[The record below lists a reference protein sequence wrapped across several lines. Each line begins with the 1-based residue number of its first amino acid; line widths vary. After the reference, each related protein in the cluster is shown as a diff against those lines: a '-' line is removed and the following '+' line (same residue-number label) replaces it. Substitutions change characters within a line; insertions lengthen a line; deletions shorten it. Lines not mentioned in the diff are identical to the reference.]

1 MQNYIMKMK
10 TRFLLGI
17 FLLSVCGLTGCSDDS
32 NENTNN
38 VIPFNLNKTSY
49 EVRLKYVGTQIPITN
64 GSGDFSVST
73 ADETMVEAKI
83 IQNEGA
89 NTYIFIEGKQK
100 GSTTLNVTDNVTG
113 DKKTVEVKVT
123 DCYLAYAIAESNH
136 PVLKTGTVLFLV
148 NNQAR
153 DCYLFVKD
161 NMHGQLYSQPL
172 VKGSY
177 EFFVTIDSDT
187 DPSSQLYDIPNLRL
201 TYPSNEDGN
210 LTDSST
216 ATTPHDF
223 QIKLWGENASSSYA
237 LQAIQNYLGVDWKE
251 LTDNAQTKSP
261 SLIDMK
267 MVMTVPDTEYE
278 ITGLVSTASIPE
290 GVLN

>member
-1 MQNYIMKMK
+1 MKMK

-17 FLLSVCGLTGCSDDS
+17 LLLSVCGFTGCSDAG

-49 EVRLKYVGTQIPITN
+49 EVRLKYFGTQIPITN
-64 GSGDFSVST
+64 GSGDFSVSA

-100 GSTTLNVTDNVTG
+100 GKTTLNVTDNVTG
-113 DKKTVEVKVT
+113 DMKTVEVKVT

-136 PVLKTGTVLFLV
+136 PILKTGMVLFLV

-153 DCYLFVKD
+153 DYYLFVKD
-161 NMHGQLYSQPL
+161 NMHGQLYNQPL

-187 DPSSQLYDIPNLRL
+187 DPSSQLYYIPNLRL

-216 ATTPHDF
+216 ATTAHDF
-223 QIKLWGENASSSYA
+223 QIELWGENASSSYA
-237 LQAIQNYLGVDWKE
+237 LQAVQNYLGIDWKE
-251 LTDNAQTKSP
+251 LTDNSQTKSP
-261 SLIDMK
+261 SPIDMK

-290 GVLN
+290 GVLD

>member
-1 MQNYIMKMK
+1 MK

-17 FLLSVCGLTGCSDDS
+17 LLLSVCGLTGCSDAG

-64 GSGDFSVST
+64 GSGDFSVSA

-100 GSTTLNVTDNVTG
+100 GKTTLNVTDNVTG
-113 DKKTVEVKVT
+113 DMKTVEVKVT

-136 PVLKTGTVLFLV
+136 PILKTGMVLFLV

-153 DCYLFVKD
+153 DYYLFVKD
-161 NMHGQLYSQPL
+161 NMHGQL
-172 VKGSY
+172 
-177 EFFVTIDSDT
+177 
-187 DPSSQLYDIPNLRL
+187 
-201 TYPSNEDGN
+201 
-210 LTDSST
+210 
-216 ATTPHDF
+216 
-223 QIKLWGENASSSYA
+223 
-237 LQAIQNYLGVDWKE
+237 
-251 LTDNAQTKSP
+251 
-261 SLIDMK
+261 
-267 MVMTVPDTEYE
+267 
-278 ITGLVSTASIPE
+278 
-290 GVLN
+290 